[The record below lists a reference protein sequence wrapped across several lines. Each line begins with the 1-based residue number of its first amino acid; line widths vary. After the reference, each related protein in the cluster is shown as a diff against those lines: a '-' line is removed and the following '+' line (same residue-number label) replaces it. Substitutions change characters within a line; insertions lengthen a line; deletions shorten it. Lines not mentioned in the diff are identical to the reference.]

1 MAFLQQLPDKSIAS
15 LVKYYYSWKKTRA
28 RTSLMDAV
36 SEGRN
41 ATSSGTGKRESGAG
55 SDPGGS
61 DKESDNDEKVC
72 KTCYVL
78 KCKYILPCV
87 LICVQFIV

>member
-1 MAFLQQLPDKSIAS
+1 MGLIIYSQLPDKSIAS

-28 RTSLMDAV
+28 RASLMDVV

-55 SDPGGS
+55 SEPGGS
-61 DKESDNDEKVC
+61 DKEQSDNDEKVC
-72 KTCYVL
+72 INLYVW
-78 KCKYILPCV
+78 
-87 LICVQFIV
+87 